1 MDDFAVKM
9 ILTSILNTQKILLA
23 AEANR
28 MGLFDE
34 KEYKKFLADVIHSVP
49 DSKDL
54 FRVD

>member
-34 KEYKKFLADVIHSVP
+34 KEYKKFLADVIHSVQ